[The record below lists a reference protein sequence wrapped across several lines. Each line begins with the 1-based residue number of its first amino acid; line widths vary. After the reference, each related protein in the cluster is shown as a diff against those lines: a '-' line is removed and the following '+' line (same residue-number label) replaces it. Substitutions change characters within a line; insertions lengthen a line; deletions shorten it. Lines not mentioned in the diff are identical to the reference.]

1 MAVLHL
7 AILSWLPKST
17 SSSMCLMSPKSK
29 KVGIS
34 ESFRTWNS
42 TTHQRSMSKSLITT
56 KNCQPSAYK
65 TSAVQ
70 TKKKPVGML
79 LARPFHGNSVPSKSK
94 LSRVQLKPTHLCRWH
109 TKVAYHRLKARNT
122 PSLTIQIWKFRKA
135 KMSLSKKKI
144 TRLSAFK
151 N

>member
-17 SSSMCLMSPKSK
+17 SSSMCLLSPKSK
-29 KVGIS
+29 RVGIS

-56 KNCQPSAYK
+56 KNCQPSAFK

-70 TKKKPVGML
+70 TKKKPVEIL

-94 LSRVQLKPTHLCRWH
+94 LSRVQLKPTHLCRSH
-109 TKVAYHRLKARNT
+109 TRVAFHRRKAQNT
-122 PSLTIQIWKFRKA
+122 LSLTRKIWKLRKS
-135 KMSLSKKKI
+135 KTSLSKKKI
-144 TRLSAFK
+144 TRLSASR